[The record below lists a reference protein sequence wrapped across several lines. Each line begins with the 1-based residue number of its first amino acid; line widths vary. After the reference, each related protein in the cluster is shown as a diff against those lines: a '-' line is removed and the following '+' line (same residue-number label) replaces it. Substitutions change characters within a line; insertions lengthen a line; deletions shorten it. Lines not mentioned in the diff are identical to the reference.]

1 MRSEA
6 IRGQRGGG
14 QTGDAR
20 SPMVRV
26 GQCRRRRR
34 APATTARA
42 GRHREQHELHKL
54 HDKRFAQ
61 RAYLPIGFAN
71 IMCDMPPS
79 HAIDCAVIYPAAG
92 DARYTI
98 RSATSSGLPTRLI
111 GSIVAS

>member
-1 MRSEA
+1 MWSEA
-6 IRGQRGGG
+6 IRGQPDED

-42 GRHREQHELHKL
+42 GRHREQHEL

>member
-6 IRGQRGGG
+6 IRGLPDGD

-26 GQCRRRRR
+26 GRCRRLRR

-42 GRHREQHELHKL
+42 GRHREQHELHE
-54 HDKRFAQ
+54 KRFAQ

-79 HAIDCAVIYPAAG
+79 HAIDCAVI
-92 DARYTI
+92 
-98 RSATSSGLPTRLI
+98 
-111 GSIVAS
+111 